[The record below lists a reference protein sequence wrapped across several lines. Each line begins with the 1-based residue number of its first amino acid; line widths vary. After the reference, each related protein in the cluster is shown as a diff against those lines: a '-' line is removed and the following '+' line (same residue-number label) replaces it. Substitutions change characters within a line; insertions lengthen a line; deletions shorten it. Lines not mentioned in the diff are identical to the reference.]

1 MFWKKK
7 ETIEL
12 ELDSR
17 HNDNRASCRIAPDG
31 ERPVIIS
38 IDGEDF
44 KALNISGSGL
54 VFRSNRFEVGKRCTA
69 MVRLPSETSVFPL
82 VLEVVAKQ
90 EELCRCCFRDILED
104 TENLLHAYILEL
116 QKLKIWQN
124 HGQG

>member
-17 HNDNRASCRIAPDG
+17 HNDNRAAYRIAPDG

-44 KALNISGSGL
+44 RALNISGSG
-54 VFRSNRFEVGKRCTA
+54 VAFRSNRFEVGKRCTA
-69 MVRLPSETSVFPL
+69 MVRLPSETSVFPV

-90 EELCRCCFRDILED
+90 KDLCRCCFRDIHED

-116 QKLKIWQN
+116 QKLKIRQN
-124 HGQG
+124 HEQG